1 MKRWM
6 RMAAVL
12 GMAVSM
18 LAGSAMSAWA
28 AKDDSDEPVQLETP
42 GVWWEDTKAE
52 WDEIEDAYQYEVKI
66 YRDGYR
72 VDTVK
77 TKSTK
82 LECRSRMDRSGE
94 YTFQVRARARSGSS
108 SFYHSEWS
116 EESESYV
123 VDETMAEKNKNL
135 SQNSEDKVYIPSGA
149 SGPGDAVG
157 QDPSGTTGTSQTG
170 WQKDNVGW
178 WWLDTDGTYPV
189 SQWRYISDLWYFFDE
204 SGYMKTGWVSWNGVW
219 YYCDASGAMLTNT
232 TTPDGFYVDA
242 NGICQQ

>member
-6 RMAAVL
+6 RMVAVL

-28 AKDDSDEPVQLETP
+28 AKGDSDEPVQLETP

-94 YTFQVRARARSGSS
+94 YTFQVRARPQRQLQLLPQRVVRGVGELRGGRD
-108 SFYHSEWS
+108 HGR
-116 EESESYV
+116 EE
-123 VDETMAEKNKNL
+123 
-135 SQNSEDKVYIPSGA
+135 
-149 SGPGDAVG
+149 
-157 QDPSGTTGTSQTG
+157 
-170 WQKDNVGW
+170 
-178 WWLDTDGTYPV
+178 
-189 SQWRYISDLWYFFDE
+189 
-204 SGYMKTGWVSWNGVW
+204 
-219 YYCDASGAMLTNT
+219 
-232 TTPDGFYVDA
+232 
-242 NGICQQ
+242 